1 MLREIDALKDRDIS
15 ALSAWMFLE
24 LRFGC
29 WGAVACFP
37 ACALSMRKR
46 LVAMVLLVVTAMLP
60 RVVPHIAFP

>member
-29 WGAVACFP
+29 RGAVACFP

-46 LVAMVLLVVTAMLP
+46 LVATVLLVVTAVLP
-60 RVVPHIAFP
+60 QVVPHTAFP